1 MFSRGETVAIFQFE
15 SPGMQKWM
23 KALQPNCLDDL
34 VAMNALYRPGP
45 MSYIPNFVEGKK
57 DPAKINYPD
66 PCLEGILKETYGI
79 MVYQE
84 QVMQV
89 SQKIAGFSLG
99 GADMLRRAM
108 GKKKPEVLMGKKK
121 EFVEGAL
128 KEGFTTKHA
137 EDIFEIMIPFAGY
150 GFNKSHAA
158 AYTVL
163 AYRTGWLK
171 CHYPA
176 EFMAANLTNEITTTD
191 GLPFYIEEAR
201 KMGVAVDAPDVN
213 RSDINFD
220 VVEGR
225 IVFGLR
231 GIKGMGT
238 GAAAAIV
245 KERKDN
251 GPFTSFMNFLERCLK
266 LRDSGTDEETGE
278 KRAPKQLV
286 NKKAIEV
293 LIQTGG
299 FDHLDQNRAT
309 LLKNYEAAIAYEEKI
324 LAEASYGQVSLF
336 ADTGIKEFADFKFE
350 QVEEMPK
357 MALLNMEKELIGC
370 FVSGHPLDDW
380 RNIIEKCSSINSQ
393 NIMRYGKIAL
403 AEKAAQAENGER
415 RRSKNNGT
423 TYIAIGM
430 INGIRTI
437 MTKKG
442 EPMAFAKLDDMNG
455 SIDVTFFPKTWAQL
469 KDTIQNETVYAFRG
483 SVDMGTPE
491 MPRET
496 PSLVVNSIED
506 INSLQQRSISEV
518 HIQLEPGFDK
528 VKEISQLKDII
539 FGEQG
544 MGNCIVFFHLDNING
559 RNYIVKANGQ
569 LNVSH
574 SEDFLSQ
581 LKDLP
586 NVVEVWIN

>member
-1 MFSRGETVAIFQFE
+1 
-15 SPGMQKWM
+15 
-23 KALQPNCLDDL
+23 
-34 VAMNALYRPGP
+34 
-45 MSYIPNFVEGKK
+45 
-57 DPAKINYPD
+57 
-66 PCLEGILKETYGI
+66 
-79 MVYQE
+79 
-84 QVMQV
+84 
-89 SQKIAGFSLG
+89 
-99 GADMLRRAM
+99 
-108 GKKKPEVLMGKKK
+108 
-121 EFVEGAL
+121 
-128 KEGFTTKHA
+128 
-137 EDIFEIMIPFAGY
+137 
-150 GFNKSHAA
+150 
-158 AYTVL
+158 
-163 AYRTGWLK
+163 
-171 CHYPA
+171 
-176 EFMAANLTNEITTTD
+176 
-191 GLPFYIEEAR
+191 
-201 KMGVAVDAPDVN
+201 
-213 RSDINFD
+213 
-220 VVEGR
+220 
-225 IVFGLR
+225 
-231 GIKGMGT
+231 
-238 GAAAAIV
+238 
-245 KERKDN
+245 
-251 GPFTSFMNFLERCLK
+251 
-266 LRDSGTDEETGE
+266 
-278 KRAPKQLV
+278 
-286 NKKAIEV
+286 
-293 LIQTGG
+293 
-299 FDHLDQNRAT
+299 
-309 LLKNYEAAIAYEEKI
+309 
-324 LAEASYGQVSLF
+324 
-336 ADTGIKEFADFKFE
+336 
-350 QVEEMPK
+350 
-357 MALLNMEKELIGC
+357 
-370 FVSGHPLDDW
+370 
-380 RNIIEKCSSINSQ
+380 
-393 NIMRYGKIAL
+393 MRYGKIAL

>member
-1 MFSRGETVAIFQFE
+1 
-15 SPGMQKWM
+15 
-23 KALQPNCLDDL
+23 
-34 VAMNALYRPGP
+34 
-45 MSYIPNFVEGKK
+45 
-57 DPAKINYPD
+57 
-66 PCLEGILKETYGI
+66 
-79 MVYQE
+79 
-84 QVMQV
+84 
-89 SQKIAGFSLG
+89 
-99 GADMLRRAM
+99 
-108 GKKKPEVLMGKKK
+108 
-121 EFVEGAL
+121 
-128 KEGFTTKHA
+128 
-137 EDIFEIMIPFAGY
+137 
-150 GFNKSHAA
+150 
-158 AYTVL
+158 
-163 AYRTGWLK
+163 
-171 CHYPA
+171 
-176 EFMAANLTNEITTTD
+176 
-191 GLPFYIEEAR
+191 
-201 KMGVAVDAPDVN
+201 
-213 RSDINFD
+213 
-220 VVEGR
+220 
-225 IVFGLR
+225 
-231 GIKGMGT
+231 
-238 GAAAAIV
+238 
-245 KERKDN
+245 
-251 GPFTSFMNFLERCLK
+251 MNFLERCLK

-380 RNIIEKCSSINSQ
+380 RNVIEKCSSINSQ

>member
-1 MFSRGETVAIFQFE
+1 MCIRDRGETVAIFQFE

-45 MSYIPNFVEGKK
+45 MAYIPNFVEGKK

-128 KEGFTTKHA
+128 KEGFTTEHA
-137 EDIFEIMIPFAGY
+137 EEIFEIMVPFAGY

-201 KMGVAVDAPDVN
+201 KMGVPVDAPDVN

-220 VVEGR
+220 VVDGR

-245 KERKDN
+245 RERKEN
-251 GPFTSFMNFLERCLK
+251 GPFTSFIDFLDRCLK

-278 KRAPKQLV
+278 KRAPKQLS
-286 NKKAIEV
+286 
-293 LIQTGG
+293 LI
-299 FDHLDQNRAT
+299 
-309 LLKNYEAAIAYEEKI
+309 
-324 LAEASYGQVSLF
+324 
-336 ADTGIKEFADFKFE
+336 
-350 QVEEMPK
+350 
-357 MALLNMEKELIGC
+357 
-370 FVSGHPLDDW
+370 
-380 RNIIEKCSSINSQ
+380 
-393 NIMRYGKIAL
+393 
-403 AEKAAQAENGER
+403 
-415 RRSKNNGT
+415 
-423 TYIAIGM
+423 
-430 INGIRTI
+430 
-437 MTKKG
+437 
-442 EPMAFAKLDDMNG
+442 
-455 SIDVTFFPKTWAQL
+455 
-469 KDTIQNETVYAFRG
+469 
-483 SVDMGTPE
+483 
-491 MPRET
+491 
-496 PSLVVNSIED
+496 
-506 INSLQQRSISEV
+506 
-518 HIQLEPGFDK
+518 HI
-528 VKEISQLKDII
+528 
-539 FGEQG
+539 
-544 MGNCIVFFHLDNING
+544 
-559 RNYIVKANGQ
+559 
-569 LNVSH
+569 
-574 SEDFLSQ
+574 
-581 LKDLP
+581 
-586 NVVEVWIN
+586 